1 MQQVSFM
8 SANQPPSTR
17 TEPVDQTP
25 AMPADEILK
34 HAVEAL
40 EGIKAVDLV
49 TLDVRERCNFT
60 DYMVFAS
67 GTSDRH
73 LKAMAQEVVKA
84 LKERGMRPMNVEG
97 DDTPQT
103 EWVLVDFIDVIVHLM
118 MPETRALYQ
127 LEKLWS
133 APAADLSKPSS

>member
-1 MQQVSFM
+1 M
-8 SANQPPSTR
+8 SANQPPSSR

-25 AMPADEILK
+25 PMPAEEILE
-34 HAVEAL
+34 HVVTAL
-40 EGIKAVDLV
+40 ENLKAVDLV

-73 LKAMAQEVVKA
+73 LRAMADETVRE
-84 LKERGMRPMNVEG
+84 LKKHGMRPMNVEG

-118 MPETRALYQ
+118 MPETRTLYQ

-133 APAADLSKPSS
+133 APAADPSK

>member
-1 MQQVSFM
+1 MT
-8 SANQPPSTR
+8 ANQPPSSR
-17 TEPVDQTP
+17 TEPVKETP
-25 AMPADEILK
+25 PMPAEEILE
-34 HAVEAL
+34 HVVTAL
-40 EGIKAVDLV
+40 ENLKAVDLV
-49 TLDVRERCNFT
+49 KLDVRERCNFT

-73 LKAMAQEVVKA
+73 LRAMADEAVKE
-84 LKERGMRPMNVEG
+84 LKKHGMRPMNVEG

-118 MPETRALYQ
+118 MPETRTLYQ

-133 APAADLSKPSS
+133 APAADPSASDS

>member
-1 MQQVSFM
+1 M

-17 TEPVDQTP
+17 TEPVDQTA

-84 LKERGMRPMNVEG
+84 LKEKGMRPMNVEG

-118 MPETRALYQ
+118 MPETRTLYQ

-133 APAADLSKPSS
+133 APAADPSAPNS

>member
-1 MQQVSFM
+1 MT
-8 SANQPPSTR
+8 ANQPPSSR
-17 TEPVDQTP
+17 TEPVHETP
-25 AMPADEILK
+25 PMPAEDILAHVVTGLENLK
-34 HAVEAL
+34 AL
-40 EGIKAVDLV
+40 DLV

-73 LKAMAQEVVKA
+73 LKAMADEAVRE
-84 LKERGMRPMNVEG
+84 LKKHGMRPMNVEG

-118 MPETRALYQ
+118 MPQTRTLYQ

-133 APAADLSKPSS
+133 APAADPNA

>member
-1 MQQVSFM
+1 MN
-8 SANQPPSTR
+8 ADNHPNTR
-17 TEPVDQTP
+17 SEPVDQTP
-25 AMPADEILK
+25 PIPAEQILD
-34 HAVEAL
+34 HVVEAL
-40 EGIKAVDLV
+40 EGLKAVDLV
-49 TLDVRERCNFT
+49 KLDVRGRCNFA

-67 GTSDRH
+67 GTSNRH
-73 LKAMAQEVVKA
+73 LKAMADEVVKA
-84 LKERGMRPMNVEG
+84 LKDKGMRPINVEG

-133 APAADLSKPSS
+133 APSGASTE

>member
-1 MQQVSFM
+1 MT
-8 SANQPPSTR
+8 ANQPPSIR
-17 TEPVDQTP
+17 NEPVEQTP
-25 AMPADEILK
+25 PMPAEEILE

-40 EGIKAVDLV
+40 DGIKAVDLT

-67 GTSDRH
+67 GTSNRH
-73 LKAMAQEVVKA
+73 LKAMANEVVKA
-84 LKERGMRPMNVEG
+84 LKEKGMRPINVEG
-97 DDTPQT
+97 EDSAQT
-103 EWVLVDFIDVIVHLM
+103 EWVLVDFIDVVVHLM

-133 APAADLSKPSS
+133 APAADSSS

>member
-1 MQQVSFM
+1 M
-8 SANQPPSTR
+8 SANQTPSTR

-25 AMPADEILK
+25 TMPADEILK
-34 HAVEAL
+34 HVVEAL

-84 LKERGMRPMNVEG
+84 LKEKGMRPMNVEG

-118 MPETRALYQ
+118 MPETRTLYQ

-133 APAADLSKPSS
+133 APAADPSASGS

>member
-1 MQQVSFM
+1 M

-17 TEPVDQTP
+17 REPVDQTP
-25 AMPADEILK
+25 PMPAEEILE

-40 EGIKAVDLV
+40 EGLKAVDLV

-73 LKAMAQEVVKA
+73 LKAMAQEVVKS
-84 LKERGMRPMNVEG
+84 LKDHGMRPMNVEG

-133 APAADLSKPSS
+133 APAADPSAPNS

>member
-1 MQQVSFM
+1 
-8 SANQPPSTR
+8 
-17 TEPVDQTP
+17 
-25 AMPADEILK
+25 MPAEEILE
-34 HAVEAL
+34 HVVTAL
-40 EGIKAVDLV
+40 ENLKAVDLV

-73 LKAMAQEVVKA
+73 LRAMGDEAVRE
-84 LKERGMRPMNVEG
+84 LKKHGMRPMNVEG

-133 APAADLSKPSS
+133 APAADPNA